1 MTLRSG
7 LFITQGLCLSSR
19 CYRKLLSGKGRQR
32 HRHKS
37 EWLKSYNFL
46 TSEDT
51 QADPEAPGDYL
62 SLGLSSMPLIPPSDS
77 SGVQAVP
84 EGGNRSQ
91 PNPFA
96 LPFTH
101 QPLGLSQAE
110 EAVIDKIMEEITAQ
124 ELVDDEDDDNR
135 LITPRNPHLNASWSS
150 SDDDEDA
157 SFIVSV
163 GRRIT
168 LPPGRKR
175 RYQE

>member
-1 MTLRSG
+1 VAQELQLPG
-7 LFITQGLCLSSR
+7 LP
-19 CYRKLLSGKGRQR
+19 
-32 HRHKS
+32 
-37 EWLKSYNFL
+37 
-46 TSEDT
+46 EDI
-51 QADPEAPGDYL
+51 QADPEAPGDCL
-62 SLGLSSMPLIPPSDS
+62 SLGLSSMPLIPLSDS
-77 SGVQAVP
+77 SGVQVVLK
-84 EGGNRSQ
+84 GGNRSQ

-110 EAVIDKIMEEITAQ
+110 DEAVIDKIMEEITAQ
-124 ELVDDEDDDNR
+124 EVVDDEDDDNR
-135 LITPRNPHLNASWSS
+135 LITLRNPHLNALWSS
-150 SDDDEDA
+150 SDDDEDP

>member
-1 MTLRSG
+1 MAQELQLPG
-7 LFITQGLCLSSR
+7 LP
-19 CYRKLLSGKGRQR
+19 
-32 HRHKS
+32 
-37 EWLKSYNFL
+37 
-46 TSEDT
+46 EDT

-62 SLGLSSMPLIPPSDS
+62 SLGLSSMPLIPPSNS
-77 SGVQAVP
+77 SGVQVVL

-91 PNPFA
+91 LNPFA

-101 QPLGLSQAE
+101 QPLGLSQVEE

-124 ELVDDEDDDNR
+124 EVVDDEDDDNR

-175 RYQE
+175 MYQE